1 MGKILIFIGLTILIV
16 GVVMYVLGNNIG
28 GFGNL
33 YGDIKIIQSNYKFYF
48 PIASMLLISIIL
60 TIIINCLAIL
70 VRIFV
75 TMNYFHH

>member
-1 MGKILIFIGLTILIV
+1 MGKILIFIGLIIFIV

-48 PIASMLLISIIL
+48 PITSMLLISIIL
-60 TIIINCLAIL
+60 TIIINI
-70 VRIFV
+70 VSRFF
-75 TMNYFHH
+75 N

>member
-1 MGKILIFIGLTILIV
+1 MGKILIFIGLTIFIV

-48 PIASMLLISIIL
+48 PITSMLLISIIL
-60 TIIINCLAIL
+60 TIIINI
-70 VRIFV
+70 VSHFF
-75 TMNYFHH
+75 N